1 MEVEV
6 PKGKLFTVLDVK
18 SFTTRSERVGIFHEK
33 EPAEVVVLE
42 KVSDKPELTEQV
54 TVADAETPEPNTSS
68 SKADAKE
75 VPDSDSEP
83 SEKPQSLKK
92 DIAIYLRSFGTLGFV
107 AVFVLILLKVIA
119 DKGSGK

>member
-1 MEVEV
+1 ML
-6 PKGKLFTVLDVK
+6 KGKLLTVLDVK
-18 SFTTRSERVGIFHEK
+18 SFTTLSERVGTFHEK

-68 SKADAKE
+68 AKADSKE

-92 DIAIYLRSFGTLGFV
+92 DMARYLRSFGTLGFI

>member
-1 MEVEV
+1 ML
-6 PKGKLFTVLDVK
+6 KGKLFTVLDVK
-18 SFTTRSERVGIFHEK
+18 SFTTRPERVGIFHEK

-54 TVADAETPEPNTSS
+54 TVADAETPEPNTTSA
-68 SKADAKE
+68 KADAKE

-83 SEKPQSLKK
+83 SEKPQSLK

>member
-1 MEVEV
+1 ML
-6 PKGKLFTVLDVK
+6 KGTLFTVLDVK

-54 TVADAETPEPNTSS
+54 TVADAETPEPNNSS
-68 SKADAKE
+68 ARADAKE
-75 VPDSDSEP
+75 VPDSDSELA
-83 SEKPQSLKK
+83 EKPQSLKK
-92 DIAIYLRSFGTLGFV
+92 DMAIYLRSFGTLGLV
-107 AVFVLILLKVIA
+107 AVFVLILLKVIV